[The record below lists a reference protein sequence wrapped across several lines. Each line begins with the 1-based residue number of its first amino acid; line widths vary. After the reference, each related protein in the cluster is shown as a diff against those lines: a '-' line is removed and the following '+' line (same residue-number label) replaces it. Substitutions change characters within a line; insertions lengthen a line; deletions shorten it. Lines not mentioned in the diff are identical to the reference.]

1 MIEVR
6 IITADGCEGCNIMK
20 RIANNAIDFIN
31 EDHRQIVANV
41 TTFDCLDENIRHF
54 VNRYQVTDYP
64 TTFIIKDSNVLNR
77 IEGTVSKNTMIRY
90 IDDALCIVS

>member
-6 IITADGCEGCNIMK
+6 IITTDGCEGCNIMN

-41 TTFDCLDENIRHF
+41 TTFDCLDESIRQF
-54 VNRYQVTDYP
+54 VNRYQVKDYP
-64 TTFIIKDSNVLNR
+64 ATFILKDNKVENR
-77 IEGTVSKNTMIRY
+77 IFGTVSKGTMIDTISY
-90 IDDALCIVS
+90 LL